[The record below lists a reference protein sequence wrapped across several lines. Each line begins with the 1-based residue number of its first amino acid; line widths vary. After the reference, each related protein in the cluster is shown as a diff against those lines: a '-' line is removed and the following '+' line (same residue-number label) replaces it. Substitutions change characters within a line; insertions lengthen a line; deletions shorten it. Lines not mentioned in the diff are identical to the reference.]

1 MTCIPRLIDIELP
14 PLLSANWG
22 TRVDQVVTAVSAS
35 TSTCRI
41 NHGIPHGFG
50 QGSCPCRA
58 VSLATCGSVCGED
71 ADLKLCFRKGYLCA
85 VGCWLSKVRAM
96 PQHDF
101 YALAEH
107 LRRAMT
113 AAVGAPTVLRHP
125 HGQAEITYRWQGEA
139 QHVQM
144 LVDEADGQR
153 IVIVANDPW
162 VCSWCTAH

>member
-1 MTCIPRLIDIELP
+1 MTCIPQLINIELP
-14 PLLSANWG
+14 RVLAANWG
-22 TRVDQVVTAVSAS
+22 TRVDQVVTAVSAAPS
-35 TSTCRI
+35 AFKVH
-41 NHGIPHGFG
+41 HGIPHAFG
-50 QGSCPCRA
+50 QGSCPSRA
-58 VSLATCGSVCGED
+58 VSLATCGNVGGEE

-85 VGCWLSKVRAM
+85 VGCWLRRCRTM

-113 AAVGAPTVLRHP
+113 DAVGTPTALRHP
-125 HGQAEITYRWQGEA
+125 HGQAEVTYRWQGEA

-144 LVDEADGQR
+144 LVDEVEEQQ

-162 VCSWCTAH
+162 VCAWCIAH